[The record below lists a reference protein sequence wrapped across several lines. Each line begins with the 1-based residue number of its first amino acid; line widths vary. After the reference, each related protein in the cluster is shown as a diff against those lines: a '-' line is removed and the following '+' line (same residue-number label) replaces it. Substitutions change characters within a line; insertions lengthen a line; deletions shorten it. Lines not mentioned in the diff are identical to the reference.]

1 MPFLTECTHDA
12 CYRPTAAQTAKT
24 GGNMKVVLGIAA
36 AAAALSGCATITRG
50 SHQAFTVEST
60 PAGAQVTTS
69 LGLSCN
75 ATPCTFPRV
84 ERDSEFSVTVS
95 KQGYQT
101 WTGAVTHQTAGA
113 GAAGMAGNI
122 LLGGI
127 IGAAVD
133 ANSGAMR
140 DLVPNPLR
148 VTLEPIA
155 VAAAA
160 PERVAAAE
168 PVAAAPAAPAAA
180 PATAAP
186 ATPPTTP

>member
-1 MPFLTECTHDA
+1 
-12 CYRPTAAQTAKT
+12 
-24 GGNMKVVLGIAA
+24 MKVILSIAA
-36 AAAALSGCATITRG
+36 VAALSGCATITRG

-101 WTGAVTHQTAGA
+101 WTGAVTHQTASA

-148 VTLEPIA
+148 VTLEP
-155 VAAAA
+155 V
-160 PERVAAAE
+160 
-168 PVAAAPAAPAAA
+168 VAAAPAALTQPAEASAVAPAAEASAA
-180 PATAAP
+180 PAPTAASAPTAAP
-186 ATPPTTP
+186 ATP

>member
-1 MPFLTECTHDA
+1 
-12 CYRPTAAQTAKT
+12 
-24 GGNMKVVLGIAA
+24 MKIIAA
-36 AAAALSGCATITRG
+36 ILPAAMLLASCATITRG
-50 SHQAFTVEST
+50 SHQAFTVESQ

-69 LGLSCN
+69 LGLSCT

-95 KQGYQT
+95 KEGYQT
-101 WTGAVTHQTAGA
+101 WTGAVTHQTASA

-155 VAAAA
+155 IA
-160 PERVAAAE
+160 AAAE
-168 PVAAAPAAPAAA
+168 PAAAVAASGEVEPEADS
-180 PATAAP
+180 ATGEP
-186 ATPPTTP
+186 